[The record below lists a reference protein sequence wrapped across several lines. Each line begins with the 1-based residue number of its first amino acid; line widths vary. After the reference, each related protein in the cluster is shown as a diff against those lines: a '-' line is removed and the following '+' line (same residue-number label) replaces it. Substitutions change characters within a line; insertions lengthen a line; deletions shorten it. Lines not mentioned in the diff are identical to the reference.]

1 MVAQSQASWLSQ
13 LRTQK
18 YSLLPSNSSP
28 PTPDLRGSSS
38 SSNGGGAVNVS
49 ISFRKRLFIASIFAL
64 AFIGTTGYTLRS
76 SVSSRIVAQPYRHG
90 LDSNPD
96 SGWSENPSSS
106 SEEDELT
113 TDDDGDDNDASSAGI
128 EEMWGLS
135 EGEGWAPPRDS
146 GLADLGEVAEGRYRL
161 NTEPGEEGSR
171 AYFARLYDFA
181 ISLPMALHVPLL
193 TSLYTHAPPRYPST
207 VPSPP
212 FMPDWKKPS
221 PAMISY
227 KTIHQTDKTYN
238 PDNELTQ
245 EWKAMN
251 EADGWEL
258 NFMDDGAAQG
268 WLENLF
274 GGSQVEWAWNFM
286 HRGVLKADFL
296 RYILPLVLGGVYSD
310 VDTRPIRPIEQ
321 WGQTNVEYLSLASTD
336 GLNWRSKLS
345 THPAVIVAI
354 DVDVHSYPHWE
365 NSWPRPLGICQWTLS
380 SAPSHPIFLD
390 AVRRVVNAS
399 HVVQDWEN
407 WRTDEI
413 QRLDGEGR
421 SQEAKE
427 LADQHRDHAM
437 NVMEWTGP
445 GLFTDSVLAYILARY
460 NVTWHRLRGL
470 DHPLRIGD
478 VLILPITGFSPGGQP
493 DFKAEGPDSPQANVL
508 HNCKF
513 STASLACTVRG
524 DHFESLM

>member
-1 MVAQSQASWLSQ
+1 MIAQSQASWLSQ
-13 LRTQK
+13 LRSQK
-18 YSLLPSNSSP
+18 YSLLPTASSP
-28 PTPDLRGSSS
+28 SSPDLRGSSS
-38 SSNGGGAVNVS
+38 TSSGSGVNVNVS
-49 ISFRKRLFIASIFAL
+49 YRKRLFIASIFAL
-64 AFIGTTGYTLRS
+64 AFMGTTGYTLRS
-76 SVSSRIVAQPYRHG
+76 SVSSNNVRPYADGENH
-90 LDSNPD
+90 NPTTD
-96 SGWSENPSSS
+96 SGWSESETPSSA
-106 SEEDELT
+106 ETDGDELT
-113 TDDDGDDNDASSAGI
+113 TNDDDVIVAAAGI
-128 EEMWGLS
+128 EDMWGLS
-135 EGEGWAPPRDS
+135 EGEGWAPAEDS

-161 NTEPGEEGSR
+161 STEPGEEGSR
-171 AYFARLYDFA
+171 AYFARLYDFV
-181 ISLPMALHVPLL
+181 ITLPMALHVPLL
-193 TSLYTHAPPRYPST
+193 TSLYAHAPPRYPSS

-212 FMPDWKKPS
+212 YLPEYKKPS

-227 KTIHQTDKTYN
+227 KTIHQTDKSYN
-238 PDNELTQ
+238 PENELTQ
-245 EWKAMN
+245 EWKKLN
-251 EADGWEL
+251 EADGWDL
-258 NFMDDGAAQG
+258 NFMDDNAAQG
-268 WLENLF
+268 WLEGLF

-296 RYILPLVLGGVYSD
+296 RYLLPMVLGGVYSD
-310 VDTRPIRPIEQ
+310 VDTRPVRPIEQ
-321 WGQTNVEYLSLASTD
+321 WGQTNVEYVSLASTD

-365 NSWPRPLGICQWTLS
+365 KSWPRPLGICQWTLS

-399 HVVQDWEN
+399 HVVQNWEN

-421 SQEAKE
+421 VEEAKE

-493 DFKAEGPDSPQANVL
+493 DFRAEGPDSPQANVL
-508 HNCKF
+508 HNF
-513 STASLACTVRG
+513 RG
-524 DHFESLM
+524 SWKGDGA